1 MLVVERIEQQ
11 LGDYRLLRL
20 LGKGGFANV
29 YLGEQIYLKR
39 PVAIKLLHTQVTEF
53 QQEDFLK
60 EAQHLANLA
69 HPHIVRVLHFAVEK
83 GVPYLVME
91 YAPNGTLR
99 KRHPHGSQLP
109 LEAIIFYV
117 KWIAD
122 ALQYI
127 HDQKLVHRDV
137 KPENMLLGANQEI
150 LLSDFGLVAVA
161 HATASLTLEGQ
172 TGGTPLYMAPEQ
184 LQGKPRPASDQY
196 SLGVVVYE
204 WLCGQC
210 PFNGPLAE
218 VVTQHLHVPP
228 PSLQK
233 RLPKLSPA
241 IERVV
246 FTALAKDPKQR
257 FASVREFAV
266 ALEQAIQVSSR
277 VEFSNAQP
285 YISKGD
291 TLFKMARY
299 REALAIYEHAIS
311 LEPSNAQFHVNKGN
325 VLFKMAKYMDALAS
339 YERAT
344 QLEPANAQ
352 FHRHRAKAALSLKRF
367 EEALISYEEAINLE
381 PGNPYLYKERGDILF
396 DLSRF
401 EEALIYFEHAID
413 LHPGFGLAYLS
424 QSKAFE
430 QLAQQYYDRFK
441 KQSQQALEKAREF
454 GVS

>member
-1 MLVVERIEQQ
+1 VAERIEQQ
-11 LGDYRLLRL
+11 IGDYRILRL
-20 LGKGGFANV
+20 LGKGGFADV

-39 PVAIKLLHTQVTEF
+39 SVAIKLLHTQVTEF

-69 HPHIVRVLHFAVEK
+69 HPHIVRVHHFAVER
-83 GVPYLVME
+83 GIPYLVME

-99 KRHPHGSQLP
+99 TRHAHGSQLQ

-172 TGGTPLYMAPEQ
+172 AGTPLYMAPEQ

-210 PFNGPLAE
+210 PFKGPLAE
-218 VVTQHLHVPP
+218 VVTQHLYVPP
-228 PSLQK
+228 PSLQE
-233 RLPKLSPA
+233 RLPTLSPA

-266 ALEQAIQVSSR
+266 ALEQAIKVSNQI
-277 VEFSNAQP
+277 EFSNAQP

-291 TLFKMARY
+291 MLFKMARY

-311 LEPSNAQFHVNKGN
+311 LEPYNAKFHVNKGN
-325 VLFKMAKYMDALAS
+325 VLFKMAQYTDALAS

-344 QLEPANAQ
+344 QLEPTNAL
-352 FHRHRAKAALSLKRF
+352 FYRNRARAALSLKRF
-367 EEALISYEEAINLE
+367 EDALTSYEQAINLE

-401 EEALIYFEHAID
+401 EEALVYFEHAID
-413 LHPGFGLAYLS
+413 LHPSFGLAYLS

-454 GVS
+454 GVN